1 MNTEKRVGKVVRK
14 STGDIVKSS
23 GTETATG
30 TKNKDAQCLIKIIE
44 QPTPVA
50 DEGVASLI
58 FSFNN
63 HRRFKMN
70 IRQFTKFAFVLAIIA
85 LIVGLSVY
93 NQIGQLLVAAPPE
106 MEDVE
111 REIPIGVVLAQT
123 GPFASPYGLSMLD
136 GFELAR
142 EQINKLG
149 ILGNTKITFIV
160 EDDQSVNAVEAVN
173 KLVHQ
178 DGVSAI
184 VGFAISTQLEQVIPI
199 AQENRVIIVSSVSSA
214 PGLSARGDFIF
225 RSGLNSGV
233 LNPAAVKAT
242 QTKYGY
248 QRAATIYHHRDTYST
263 RSDEA
268 FRAAL
273 VESGVKIVT
282 TEIYEGDDTDFSA
295 QLTRIMKLN
304 PDVLFVSA
312 LGSHIPPILI
322 QARALMPAIHLIV
335 PELTSIEVEAAGA
348 AAEGAVTSI
357 GWLSTADTPMNQVFV
372 QSYIRRYGKEPS
384 AWAAQSHAAY
394 HILAVAIANAQSVNA
409 NAIRDALAKTTG
421 LNTVLGKF
429 SFDPDGEA
437 VYDPIVLT
445 VKNGQFEIFE

>member
-1 MNTEKRVGKVVRK
+1 
-14 STGDIVKSS
+14 
-23 GTETATG
+23 
-30 TKNKDAQCLIKIIE
+30 
-44 QPTPVA
+44 
-50 DEGVASLI
+50 
-58 FSFNN
+58 
-63 HRRFKMN
+63 MN
-70 IRQFTKFAFVLAIIA
+70 IRQFTKFASVLTIVT
-85 LIVGLSVY
+85 LVVGLSVY
-93 NQIGQLLVAAPPE
+93 NPIGQLVVAAPPE

-123 GPFASPYGLSMLD
+123 GRFASPYGLSMLN

-142 EQINKLG
+142 KQMNNSG

-160 EDDQSVNAVEAVN
+160 EDDQSVSAVEAVN

-178 DGVSAI
+178 DGVPAI

-199 AQENRVIIVSSVSSA
+199 AQENGVIIVSSVSSA

-242 QTKYGY
+242 QKKYGY
-248 QRAATIYHHRDTYST
+248 KRAATIYHHRDTYST

-273 VESGVKIVT
+273 VESGVKIVA
-282 TEIYEGDDTDFSA
+282 TEIYEGDETDFSA

-304 PDVLFVSA
+304 PDTLFISA
-312 LGSHIPPILI
+312 LGSYIPPILI
-322 QARALMPAIHLIV
+322 QARSLMPGIHVIV
-335 PELTSIEVEAAGA
+335 PELTGIEVEAAGT

-357 GWLSTADTPMNQVFV
+357 GWLSTADTPLSRVFV
-372 QSYIRRYGKEPS
+372 ESYIRTYAEEPS
-384 AWAAQSHAAY
+384 AWAAQSHAAF
-394 HILAVAIANAQSVNA
+394 HILAMAIARAQSVNA
-409 NAIRDALAKTTG
+409 SAIRDALAKTTD
-421 LNTVLGKF
+421 LDTVLGKF

-445 VKNGQFEIFE
+445 VKNGVFEIFE

>member
-1 MNTEKRVGKVVRK
+1 
-14 STGDIVKSS
+14 
-23 GTETATG
+23 
-30 TKNKDAQCLIKIIE
+30 
-44 QPTPVA
+44 
-50 DEGVASLI
+50 
-58 FSFNN
+58 
-63 HRRFKMN
+63 MN
-70 IRQFTKFAFVLAIIA
+70 IRQFTKFASVLTIA
-85 LIVGLSVY
+85 TLVVGLSAY
-93 NQIGQLLVAAPPE
+93 NPIGQLVAAAPSE
-106 MEDVE
+106 MEAVQK
-111 REIPIGVVLAQT
+111 EIAVGVVLART
-123 GPFASPYGLSMLD
+123 GQFASPYGQSMLD

-142 EQINKLG
+142 KQMNDSG

-160 EDDQSVNAVEAVN
+160 EDDQSVSAVEAVN
-173 KLVHQ
+173 KLIHQ
-178 DGVSAI
+178 DGVPAI

-242 QTKYGY
+242 QQKYGY
-248 QRAATIYHHRDTYST
+248 KRAATIYHHRDTYST

-273 VESGVKIVT
+273 VESDVKIVA
-282 TEIYEGDDTDFSA
+282 TEIYEGDETDFSA

-304 PDVLFVSA
+304 PDALFISA

-322 QARALMPAIHLIV
+322 QARALMPAIHVIV

-357 GWLSTADTPMNQVFV
+357 GWLSTSDTPLNQAFV
-372 QSYIRRYGKEPS
+372 KSYIRTYAAEPA
-384 AWAAQSHAAY
+384 AWAAQSHAAF
-394 HILAVAIANAQSVNA
+394 HILAMAISKAQSINA
-409 NAIRDALAKTTG
+409 NAIRDALAKT
-421 LNTVLGKF
+421 NDMDTVVGKF
-429 SFDPDGEA
+429 SFDPNGEA

-445 VKNGQFEIFE
+445 VKNGAFEVFE